1 MLFAKNYTTLRRKM
15 VRNQIEAR
23 GIHNPRVL
31 AVMRKV
37 ERHLFVKPQYL
48 NVAYQDGALPID
60 CDQTI
65 SQPYIVA
72 LMTDLLELTAA
83 SKVLEIGTGCGYQ
96 TAVLAEL
103 AREVYSV
110 EIIPG
115 LVKSAK
121 ARLEAL
127 DYRNIHLKKGDGYYG
142 WREHAPYDA
151 VLVAAAPPNV
161 PERLIQQLKPGGRM
175 VIPVGGSE
183 QNLLLIRKGRQTDE
197 NSGLSLETTEIIPVR
212 FVPMIGGLNYS
223 GRGLL

>member
-1 MLFAKNYTTLRRKM
+1 M

-72 LMTDLLELTAA
+72 LMTDLLELTVT

-103 AREVYSV
+103 AGEVYSV

-127 DYRNIHLKKGDGYYG
+127 DYRNVHLKKGDGYYG
-142 WREHAPYDA
+142 WQEHAPYDA

-183 QNLLLIRKGRQTDE
+183 QNLLLIRKGLQTDE

-212 FVPMIGGLNYS
+212 FVPMIGGLN
-223 GRGLL
+223 

>member
-197 NSGLSLETTEIIPVR
+197 DSGLSLETTEIIPVR
-212 FVPMIGGLNYS
+212 FVPMIGGLN
-223 GRGLL
+223 

>member
-72 LMTDLLELTAA
+72 LMTDLLELTVT

-127 DYRNIHLKKGDGYYG
+127 DYRNVHLKKGDGYYG
-142 WREHAPYDA
+142 WQKHAPYDA

-161 PERLIQQLKPGGRM
+161 PKRLIQQLKPGGRM

-183 QNLLLIRKGRQTDE
+183 QNLLLIQKGRQTDE

-212 FVPMIGGLNYS
+212 FVPMIGGLN
-223 GRGLL
+223 

>member
-1 MLFAKNYTTLRRKM
+1 MLFPKNYTTLRRKM

-48 NVAYQDGALPID
+48 NMAYQDGALPID

-72 LMTDLLELTAA
+72 LMTDLLELTVT

-103 AREVYSV
+103 ARAVYSV
-110 EIIPG
+110 EILPG

-127 DYRNIHLKKGDGYYG
+127 DYRNVHLKKGDGYYG
-142 WREHAPYDA
+142 WQEHAPYDA

-183 QNLLLIRKGRQTDE
+183 QNLLLIQKGLQTDE

-212 FVPMIGGLNYS
+212 FVPMIGGLN
-223 GRGLL
+223 

>member
-1 MLFAKNYTTLRRKM
+1 MLFAKNYMTLRRKM

-23 GIHNPRVL
+23 GIHNPQVL
-31 AVMRKV
+31 AIMRKV

-72 LMTDLLELTAA
+72 LMTDLLELTPT

-96 TAVLAEL
+96 TAILAEL
-103 AREVYSV
+103 ARDVYSV
-110 EIIPG
+110 EIISG

-121 ARLEAL
+121 ARLETL
-127 DYRNIHLKKGDGYYG
+127 NYRNIHLKKGDGYYG

-151 VLVAAAPPNV
+151 VLVAAAPTDV
-161 PERLIQQLKPGGRM
+161 PDRLIQQLRPGGRM

-183 QNLLLIRKGRQTDE
+183 QNLLLIRKGLQTDE
-197 NSGLSLETTEIIPVR
+197 NSIQSLETTEIIPVR
-212 FVPMIGGLNYS
+212 FVPMTSGLN
-223 GRGLL
+223 

>member
-1 MLFAKNYTTLRRKM
+1 MLFAKNYATLRRKM

-23 GIHNPRVL
+23 GIHNPQVL

-60 CDQTI
+60 SDQTI

-72 LMTDLLELTAA
+72 LMTDLLKLTST

-103 AREVYSV
+103 ARDVYSV

-115 LVKSAK
+115 LVESAT
-121 ARLEAL
+121 ARLKAL
-127 DYRNIHLKKGDGYYG
+127 NYRNIHLKNGDGYYG

-151 VLVAAAPPNV
+151 VLVAAAPTDV

-183 QNLLLIRKGRQTDE
+183 QNLLLIQKGLQTGE
-197 NSGLSLETTEIIPVR
+197 NSVQSLETTEIISVR
-212 FVPMIGGLNYS
+212 FVPMTDGLN
-223 GRGLL
+223 

>member
-1 MLFAKNYTTLRRKM
+1 MLFTKNYTTLRRKM

-23 GIHNPRVL
+23 GIHNPQVL

-48 NVAYQDGALPID
+48 SAAYQDGALPID

-72 LMTDLLELTAA
+72 LMTDLLELTST

-96 TAVLAEL
+96 TAILAEL
-103 AREVYSV
+103 AKDVYSV

-115 LVKSAK
+115 LAKSAK
-121 ARLEAL
+121 ALL
-127 DYRNIHLKKGDGYYG
+127 GVLNYQNIHLKKGDGYYG
-142 WREHAPYDA
+142 WYEHAPYDA
-151 VLVAAAPPNV
+151 VLVAAAPTNV
-161 PERLIQQLKPGGRM
+161 PEQLIQQLKPGGRM

-183 QNLLLIRKGRQTDE
+183 QNLLLIRKGPQTDE
-197 NSGLSLETTEIIPVR
+197 SAVQGLETTEIIPVR
-212 FVPMIGGLNYS
+212 FVPMTGGLN
-223 GRGLL
+223 

>member
-1 MLFAKNYTTLRRKM
+1 MLFAKNYATLRRKM

-23 GIHNPRVL
+23 GIHNPQVL

-72 LMTDLLELTAA
+72 LMTDLLKLTST

-103 AREVYSV
+103 ARDVYSV

-115 LVKSAK
+115 LVESAT
-121 ARLEAL
+121 ARLKAL
-127 DYRNIHLKKGDGYYG
+127 NYRNIHLKNGDGYYG
-142 WREHAPYDA
+142 WREYAPYDA
-151 VLVAAAPPNV
+151 VLVAAAPTDV

-183 QNLLLIRKGRQTDE
+183 QNLLLIQKGLQTGE
-197 NSGLSLETTEIIPVR
+197 NSVQSLETTEIISVR
-212 FVPMIGGLNYS
+212 FVPMTDGLN
-223 GRGLL
+223 

>member
-1 MLFAKNYTTLRRKM
+1 MLFAKNYMALRRKM

-23 GIHNPRVL
+23 GIHNPQVL
-31 AVMRKV
+31 AIMRKV

-72 LMTDLLELTAA
+72 LMTDLLELTPT

-96 TAVLAEL
+96 TAILAEL
-103 AREVYSV
+103 ARDVYSV
-110 EIIPG
+110 EIISG

-121 ARLEAL
+121 ARLETL
-127 DYRNIHLKKGDGYYG
+127 NYRNIHLKKGDGYYG

-151 VLVAAAPPNV
+151 VLVAAAPTDV
-161 PERLIQQLKPGGRM
+161 PDRLIQQLRPGGRM

-183 QNLLLIRKGRQTDE
+183 QNLLLIRKGLQTDE
-197 NSGLSLETTEIIPVR
+197 NSIQSLETTEVISVR
-212 FVPMIGGLNYS
+212 FVPMTGGLN
-223 GRGLL
+223 

>member
-1 MLFAKNYTTLRRKM
+1 MLFAKNYATLRRKM

-23 GIHNPRVL
+23 GIHNPQVL

-60 CDQTI
+60 SDQTI

-72 LMTDLLELTAA
+72 LMTDLLKLTST

-103 AREVYSV
+103 ARDVYSV

-115 LVKSAK
+115 LVESATTRLK
-121 ARLEAL
+121 ALN
-127 DYRNIHLKKGDGYYG
+127 YRNIHLKNGDGYYG

-151 VLVAAAPPNV
+151 VLVAAAPTDV

-183 QNLLLIRKGRQTDE
+183 QNLLLIQKGLQTGE
-197 NSGLSLETTEIIPVR
+197 NSVQSLETTEIISVR
-212 FVPMIGGLNYS
+212 FVPMTDGQN
-223 GRGLL
+223 

>member
-1 MLFAKNYTTLRRKM
+1 MLFAKNYMALRRKM

-23 GIHNPRVL
+23 GIHNPQVL
-31 AVMRKV
+31 AIMRKV

-72 LMTDLLELTAA
+72 LMTDLLELTPT

-96 TAVLAEL
+96 TAILAEL
-103 AREVYSV
+103 ARDVYSV
-110 EIIPG
+110 EIISG

-121 ARLEAL
+121 ARLETL
-127 DYRNIHLKKGDGYYG
+127 NYRNIHLKKGDGYYG

-151 VLVAAAPPNV
+151 VLVAAAPTDV
-161 PERLIQQLKPGGRM
+161 PDRLIQQLRPGGRM

-183 QNLLLIRKGRQTDE
+183 QNLLLIRKGLQTDE
-197 NSGLSLETTEIIPVR
+197 NSIQSLETTEIIPVR
-212 FVPMIGGLNYS
+212 FVPMTSGLN
-223 GRGLL
+223 

>member
-1 MLFAKNYTTLRRKM
+1 MLFTKNYTTLRRKM

-23 GIHNPRVL
+23 GIYNPQVL

-48 NVAYQDGALPID
+48 SAAYQDGALPID

-72 LMTDLLELTAA
+72 LMTDLLEITST

-96 TAVLAEL
+96 TAILAEL
-103 AREVYSV
+103 AKDVYSV

-115 LVKSAK
+115 LAKSAK
-121 ARLEAL
+121 ALLETL
-127 DYRNIHLKKGDGYYG
+127 NYQNIHLKKGDGYYG
-142 WREHAPYDA
+142 WYEHAPYDA
-151 VLVAAAPPNV
+151 VLVAAAPPDV
-161 PERLIQQLKPGGRM
+161 PTRLIQQLKPGGRM

-183 QNLLLIRKGRQTDE
+183 QNLLLIRKGLRTDE
-197 NSGLSLETTEIIPVR
+197 NSVHALETTEIIPVR
-212 FVPMIGGLNYS
+212 FVPMTGGLN
-223 GRGLL
+223 

>member
-1 MLFAKNYTTLRRKM
+1 M

-31 AVMRKV
+31 TVMRKV

-127 DYRNIHLKKGDGYYG
+127 DYRNIHLKEGDGYYG

-197 NSGLSLETTEIIPVR
+197 DSGLSLETTEIIPVR
-212 FVPMIGGLNYS
+212 FVPMIGGLN
-223 GRGLL
+223 

>member
-1 MLFAKNYTTLRRKM
+1 M
-15 VRNQIEAR
+15 VQNQIEAR

-48 NVAYQDGALPID
+48 NMAYQDGALPID

-72 LMTDLLELTAA
+72 LMTDLLELTVT

-103 AREVYSV
+103 ARAVYSV
-110 EIIPG
+110 EILPG

-127 DYRNIHLKKGDGYYG
+127 DYRNVHLKKGDGYYG
-142 WREHAPYDA
+142 WQEHAPYDA

-183 QNLLLIRKGRQTDE
+183 QNLLLIQKGLQTDE

-212 FVPMIGGLNYS
+212 FVPMIGGLN
-223 GRGLL
+223 

>member
-127 DYRNIHLKKGDGYYG
+127 DYRNIHLKEGDGYYG

-183 QNLLLIRKGRQTDE
+183 QNLLLIQKGRQTDE

-212 FVPMIGGLNYS
+212 FVPMIGGLN
-223 GRGLL
+223 

>member
-1 MLFAKNYTTLRRKM
+1 MLFAKNYATLRRKM

-23 GIHNPRVL
+23 GIHNPQVL
-31 AVMRKV
+31 TVMRKV

-60 CDQTI
+60 YDQTI

-72 LMTDLLELTAA
+72 LMTDLLELTST

-103 AREVYSV
+103 ARDVYSV
-110 EIIPG
+110 EIISG
-115 LVKSAK
+115 LLESAE

-127 DYRNIHLKKGDGYYG
+127 NYRNIHLKKGDGYYG
-142 WREHAPYDA
+142 WQEHAPYDA

-161 PERLIQQLKPGGRM
+161 PEWLIQQLKPGGRM

-183 QNLLLIRKGRQTDE
+183 QNLLLIRKGLQTDE
-197 NSGLSLETTEIIPVR
+197 NSVQSLETTEIIPVR
-212 FVPMIGGLNYS
+212 FVPMTGSLN
-223 GRGLL
+223 

>member
-1 MLFAKNYTTLRRKM
+1 M

-212 FVPMIGGLNYS
+212 FVPMIGGLN
-223 GRGLL
+223 